1 MSRDQNYLA
10 LTQIERGMENEIST
24 FSSGDS
30 RLETY
35 LATMEHAPSLQINGA
50 LKVFSMLAGR
60 DEQIGRYES
69 ADAAYTWMYALC
81 RAKDSKLY
89 HHMFPSIRY
98 EEEII
103 PQFLK
108 EASWS
113 RELEMQES
121 KEAWQMVT
129 ITTLICGALLAFSIL
144 LLHFNFVLS
153 LLLILAL
160 YFYLVFYYCFWL
172 RQRNVLIRLEAL
184 RENMSPTLQHF
195 ADSIPLQ
202 AHPLYPSF
210 EDRMALR
217 ETLRTRSQI
226 EKQER
231 FSQREPERNINGLT
245 KAEAKAQRKAK
256 RHPQQTPTSS
266 QIIAPSSKTKNK
278 AKPTTPIVDT
288 PVTPSVQPNISSG
301 PRLSIFAEEEA
312 KEKARQAQLEAARKA
327 QEAKQAKPTPEPKAP
342 KVSTKSSPSSKKG
355 ATSRPRSKQGLGHKR
370 FPFFSSQKFQTQ
382 ARSSTFLAQASNKTY
397 NTRSQMSQMH

>member
-98 EEEII
+98 EEEIM

-113 RELEMQES
+113 HELEAQES

-129 ITTLICGALLAFSIL
+129 ITTLICGALLALGVL

-153 LLLILAL
+153 LLVILAL
-160 YFYLVFYYCFWL
+160 YLYLVFYYCLWL

-184 RENMSPTLQHF
+184 RENMSPILQHF

-202 AHPLYPSF
+202 AHPLYPSY
-210 EDRMALR
+210 EDRTALR
-217 ETLRTRSQI
+217 ETLRTRSK
-226 EKQER
+226 EGL
-231 FSQREPERNINGLT
+231 SQREPERNVNGLT

-256 RHPQQTPTSS
+256 RHPQKQTTSPTTS
-266 QIIAPSSKTKNK
+266 PSSKVKKK
-278 AKPTTPIVDT
+278 ATPTPTIPIEVET
-288 PVTPSVQPNISSG
+288 PVVPSTSPSSSG

-312 KEKARQAQLEAARKA
+312 KEKERQAQLEAARKA
-327 QEAKQAKPTPEPKAP
+327 QEAKQAKPASESTETKA
-342 KVSTKSSPSSKKG
+342 STKPAPSSKKH
-355 ATSRPRSKQGLGHKR
+355 SPRPRSRSLGHKR
-370 FPFFSSQKFQTQ
+370 FSLFSTRRIQSPTK
-382 ARSSTFLAQASNKTY
+382 SSSFLTSVPNKTY
-397 NTRSQMSQMH
+397 NTQSQVSQMH

>member
-113 RELEMQES
+113 RELELQES

-129 ITTLICGALLAFSIL
+129 ITTLICGALLALGVL

-153 LLLILAL
+153 LLFILAL
-160 YFYLVFYYCFWL
+160 YLYLVFYYCLWL
-172 RQRNVLIRLEAL
+172 RQRNVLMRLEAL
-184 RENMSPTLQHF
+184 RENMSPTLYQF
-195 ADSIPLQ
+195 AASIPLQ
-202 AHPLYPSF
+202 AHPLYPSY
-210 EDRMALR
+210 EDRTALR

-226 EKQER
+226 ERQER
-231 FSQREPERNINGLT
+231 LNQREPERNVNGLT
-245 KAEAKAQRKAK
+245 KAEAKAQRKSK
-256 RHPQQTPTSS
+256 RHPQSTTPSS
-266 QIIAPSSKTKNK
+266 SHTTSKTKNK
-278 AKPTTPIVDT
+278 AKTTTVVDK
-288 PVTPSVQPNISSG
+288 PVTPSLQSNISSG

-312 KEKARQAQLEAARKA
+312 KEKERQAQLEATRKA
-327 QEAKQAKPTPEPKAP
+327 QETKQSKPKPDPSASKSTP
-342 KVSTKSSPSSKKG
+342 KSSASSKKRS
-355 ATSRPRSKQGLGHKR
+355 TSRSRSKQNLGRKR
-370 FPFFSSQKFQTQ
+370 FSFFSSRKFQHQ
-382 ARSSTFLAQASNKTY
+382 AKSSALLTQASNKTY
-397 NTRSQMSQMH
+397 NTRSQVSQMH